1 MNNKKVDNK
10 IKIFVIGVFIV
21 FIVVILKVFY
31 IQVFEYDK
39 LNNLASDLWSR
50 NLPLEADRGKIY
62 DRNGIVLADNITTTS
77 LVLIPNQIKNK
88 EEVTKKL
95 AEILNVSLSRST
107 NPSFKAAYKVIIL
120 KVEPGS

>member
-31 IQVFEYDK
+31 IQAFEYDK

-50 NLPLEADRGKIY
+50 NLPLEADRGK
-62 DRNGIVLADNITTTS
+62 
-77 LVLIPNQIKNK
+77 
-88 EEVTKKL
+88 
-95 AEILNVSLSRST
+95 ST
-107 NPSFKAAYKVIIL
+107 
-120 KVEPGS
+120 